1 MMQPLRQESGA
12 GEVLL
17 ARGQAVVRAELAG
30 LARLA
35 AALEGEGALARAFPR
50 AVAMVARAP
59 GRAVVCGLGKS
70 GLIARKIAA
79 TMSATGRPALF
90 LHAGE
95 AAHGDLGMMAPGDV
109 LILLSQSG
117 RTAELRAV
125 LAHAR
130 RIGAGCVGITG
141 DAGSLLGEGAD
152 VVLTLPPAAEAGFA
166 GGAPGWA
173 PTTSAAMQLALG
185 DALALGVME
194 MRGVD
199 HGALAVLH
207 PGGAIG
213 LAVMPVGDLM
223 HRGGLPLVPPGMAMG
238 DVIRV
243 MTGGRFGLAGVVD
256 GDGGLL
262 GVITDGDLRRHV
274 AVLGQARAGQVMSA
288 RARSLRA
295 DMAGEDALMLMNDA
309 KITAA
314 FVVEEGR
321 VLGILHIH
329 DLLQAGLN

>member
-1 MMQPLRQESGA
+1 
-12 GEVLL
+12 
-17 ARGQAVVRAELAG
+17 
-30 LARLA
+30 
-35 AALEGEGALARAFPR
+35 LARAFPR

-109 LILLSQSG
+109 LVLFSQSG
-117 RTAELRAV
+117 RTGELRAV

-152 VVLTLPPAAEAGFA
+152 VVLPLPPAAEAGFA

-194 MRGVD
+194 MRGVA
-199 HGALAVLH
+199 GETLAALH

-213 LAVMPVGDLM
+213 LAVTPVG
-223 HRGGLPLVPPGMAMG
+223 
-238 DVIRV
+238 I
-243 MTGGRFGLAGVVD
+243 
-256 GDGGLL
+256 
-262 GVITDGDLRRHV
+262 
-274 AVLGQARAGQVMSA
+274 
-288 RARSLRA
+288 
-295 DMAGEDALMLMNDA
+295 
-309 KITAA
+309 
-314 FVVEEGR
+314 
-321 VLGILHIH
+321 
-329 DLLQAGLN
+329 